1 MPPKSDSVEGIVLGF
16 VNEQNRPLNSQN
28 VADALQKFNL
38 KKTAVQKALDAL
50 ADSGQISFKEY
61 GKQKVYIA
69 RQDQFDIPNGEE
81 LEEMKKANAKLQE
94 ELADQKKAISEVES
108 EVRGLQSNLTL
119 AEIKSKETKLQSE
132 VQEME
137 EKLDKL
143 RSGVILV
150 KPEDK
155 KIIEDS
161 FAEKVNQWKRRKR
174 MFKELWDT
182 ITENSPKDQ
191 KEFKEELGLEYDED
205 VGVNLQ
211 SYTDMLASL
220 NKRRKIS
227 R

>member
-1 MPPKSDSVEGIVLGF
+1 MPPCASYYVSVF
-16 VNEQNRPLNSQN
+16 HW
-28 VADALQKFNL
+28 
-38 KKTAVQKALDAL
+38 
-50 ADSGQISFKEY
+50 
-61 GKQKVYIA
+61 
-69 RQDQFDIPNGEE
+69 
-81 LEEMKKANAKLQE
+81 
-94 ELADQKKAISEVES
+94 AISNNS
-108 EVRGLQSNLTL
+108 RGIFVQ
-119 AEIKSKETKLQSE
+119 

-191 KEFKEELGLEYDED
+191 KEFKVFTAFPLYNFTL
-205 VGVNLQ
+205 
-211 SYTDMLASL
+211 
-220 NKRRKIS
+220 
-227 R
+227 